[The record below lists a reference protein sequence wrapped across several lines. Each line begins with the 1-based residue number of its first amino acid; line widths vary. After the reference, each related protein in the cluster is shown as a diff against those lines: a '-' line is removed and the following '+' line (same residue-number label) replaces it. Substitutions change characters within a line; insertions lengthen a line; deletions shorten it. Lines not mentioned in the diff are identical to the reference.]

1 MSKFTCNLPSPF
13 NQIHDLIFNAH
24 HIQHYELLTYAFSA
38 AIFHGKTFHKS
49 RISNN
54 LPSVQHFYFEAINEG
69 NKIKYINMADKIDKN
84 DKQNSKLMF
93 DLHHCLRSYDL
104 N

>member
-1 MSKFTCNLPSPF
+1 MSKFTYNLPSPF

-24 HIQHYELLTYAFSA
+24 HIQHYELLTYVFSA

-54 LPSVQHFYFEAINEG
+54 FPSVRHFYFEAINEG
-69 NKIKYINMADKIDKN
+69 NKMKRINMAKK
-84 DKQNSKLMF
+84 NSKLML
-93 DLHHCLRSYDL
+93 DLRYYFRSYDL